1 MLFRSLKN
9 TIGVFGMLGIL
20 AACAHPFL
28 QLGVQYLLYKLTAL
42 LAATVGA
49 PSLCKLID
57 GLGGAF
63 GLVLGM
69 TGSCAFLLLISVLSS
84 VAAVTP

>member
-1 MLFRSLKN
+1 M
-9 TIGVFGMLGIL
+9 
-20 AACAHPFL
+20 
-28 QLGVQYLLYKLTAL
+28 QYLLYKLSAF
-42 LAATVGA
+42 LAAVVGA
-49 PSLCKLID
+49 PELQALID

-69 TGSCAFLLLISVLSS
+69 TGSCALVLLVSVLSS

>member
-1 MLFRSLKN
+1 M
-9 TIGVFGMLGIL
+9 
-20 AACAHPFL
+20 
-28 QLGVQYLLYKLTAL
+28 
-42 LAATVGA
+42 GA